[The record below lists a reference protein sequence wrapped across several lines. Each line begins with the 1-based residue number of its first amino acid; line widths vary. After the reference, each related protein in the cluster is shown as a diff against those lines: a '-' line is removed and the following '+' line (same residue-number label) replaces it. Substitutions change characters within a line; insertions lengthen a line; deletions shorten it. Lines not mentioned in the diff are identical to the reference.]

1 MASRFVNGIDTMAL
15 SKPIIIA
22 IDTVFFQ
29 MTYSGI
35 TKVWETLFRNFS
47 ANKDNRF
54 YQIIIL
60 QRGNGNTYKFKPD
73 LNIETKFKVLK
84 INEFNYIT
92 MNQDVDYLNHIC
104 KKENIDIFIS
114 TYYTY
119 CTVIPNILLIHDMI
133 PERFKLPKNH
143 MWVQKDKAILNAS
156 SFISISK
163 TTETDLIKFY
173 PHIKNDKYSIEVIYN
188 SSPKSNFI
196 YDDSFLIKNNI
207 KPLSYIFAMASN
219 NEEYKNINLIKSLA
233 TRYGK
238 ELSKMLENHLPII
251 MLCKTN
257 VPNRITIEGNI
268 MCLSYVTDNM
278 LNSLYKNAL
287 CFVCPS
293 KYEGFGLPIF
303 EAFAQSTPVIALKI
317 PIFEEIGGGGINF
330 IEDCEDCDD
339 CSSNAKSLFEK
350 IQIIHKNEGKT
361 VSTRVD
367 FGLKQVAK
375 FTEAEQ
381 AHKYDEYFKNIRN
394 NLLEPKPFINL
405 IIQSYKETNSERLK
419 ELEYCIIN
427 NLENPY
433 INSIHDFGNIIDD
446 TYISGNSTPS
456 FDITN
461 SIDST
466 ESSSG
471 SNSNNK
477 NISSNKFYDNKYI
490 KVDNPDNKWMTY
502 DMAFQYANDVATM
515 DFGNYWCI
523 VNLDIFLGTESRWDL
538 IKGKLNDGFI
548 YAQSRHELNIPYNG
562 NITAK
567 MDDNFAK
574 LMHCHT
580 QDAWLFKTPI
590 QIPSKIDCDFELGF
604 LGCDN
609 AIADRLVKS
618 GYKLINQPITYKIFH
633 YDSAKGKTSAN
644 FIEKHSKESKAME
657 LKNEKPKNKY
667 PERMGSYLV
676 PNYDQLLGSEKDID
690 FISVI
695 NGLGGC
701 SNLERYEF
709 ISKLMS
715 DRIIMNNP

>member
-15 SKPIIIA
+15 SKPINIV

-29 MTYSGI
+29 MAYSGI
-35 TKVWETLFRNFS
+35 TRVWETLFRNFP

-54 YQIIIL
+54 YQIIVL
-60 QRGNGNTYKFKPD
+60 QRGNGNTYRFNPS

-84 INEFNYIT
+84 INDFNYIT
-92 MNQDVDYLNHIC
+92 MNQDVDYLNNIC

-133 PERFKLPKNH
+133 PEIFKLPKNH
-143 MWVQKDKAILNAS
+143 MWVQKDKAIINAS
-156 SFISISK
+156 SFIAISK
-163 TTETDLIKFY
+163 TTENDLIKFY

-188 SSPKSNFI
+188 SISKTDFV
-196 YDDSFLIKNNI
+196 YDDLILSNI
-207 KPLSYIFAMASN
+207 KPKSYIFAIASN
-219 NEEYKNINLIKSLA
+219 NEEYKNINLIKSLDNK
-233 TRYGK
+233 YGK
-238 ELSKMLENHLPII
+238 QLSKMLDNNLPII

-257 VPNRITIEGNI
+257 APNRVNIEGNI
-268 MCLSYVTDNM
+268 KYLSYVSDNT

-330 IEDCEDCDD
+330 IDSYDGNDV
-339 CSSNAKSLFEK
+339 KSLFEK
-350 IQIIHKNEGKT
+350 IQFIHKNEGKT
-361 VSTRVD
+361 VSTRVE

-405 IIQSYKETNSERLK
+405 IIQSYKETNPERLK
-419 ELEYCIIN
+419 ELEYCIIK

-456 FDITN
+456 FDISN
-461 SIDST
+461 SNDSI
-466 ESSSG
+466 ESN

-502 DMAFQYANDVATM
+502 EMAFQYSNNFTTM

-523 VNLDIFLGTESRWDL
+523 VNLDIFLDSESRWDL

-548 YAQSRHELNIPYNG
+548 YAQSRHELNIPYHG
-562 NITAK
+562 DITAK

-580 QDAWLFKTPI
+580 QDAWLFKNPI
-590 QIPSKIDCDFELGF
+590 IVPSYLNCDFELGF

-609 AIADRLVKS
+609 AIADRLIKS

-667 PERMGSYLV
+667 PERLGSYLV